1 MDGVLR
7 QALPLIKRRAWLS
20 SLWKTEIKMES
31 LDYLQIRAYC
41 KEAQEIADEYGV
53 EDALSYLI
61 GEKFSPLLSALK
73 KAEAKVKYLY
83 SQDDTHWDDNSLN
96 EGDVVLR
103 TDYSMAI
110 AAHYQKSLET
120 LTDLKH
126 LRDDFVGEMKEAFE
140 ISDIKGFLESYPSLG
155 PQTPQQAYPDDLIDS
170 APGEMVVED
179 IFSEIDDLFMV
190 EEFKKLFQ

>member
-1 MDGVLR
+1 
-7 QALPLIKRRAWLS
+7 
-20 SLWKTEIKMES
+20 MES

-53 EDALSYLI
+53 EDALFYLI

-83 SQDDTHWDDNSLN
+83 NPNDVHWDDNSMN

-110 AAHYQKSLET
+110 KAHYQKSLET
-120 LTDLKH
+120 LKDLKH
-126 LRDDFVGEMKEAFE
+126 LRDDFIGEMKEAFE
-140 ISDIKGFLESYPSLG
+140 ISDIRGFLESYPSLG
-155 PQTPQQAYPDDLIDS
+155 SKTPQQAYPDDLIDS

-190 EEFKKLFQ
+190 EEIKKLFQ